1 MKEEE
6 FEIPEDDGS
15 IPQWMID
22 RDKQEE
28 IDISMDKNDY
38 SLGMLPEEDEGAI
51 QVAKENLKADTTK
64 AKKEAI
70 ESLVIENNSIAY
82 AGDDL
87 SQLRMSC
94 TIALA
99 NHAFN
104 KNIGLELT
112 KLAQSPLIPD
122 EAKPLVGGIAQVLT
136 GTYNAVY
143 KDNKVPWKGADSKI
157 HIVEVESIAEALLK
171 AMRSVGGLVTE
182 EER

>member
-70 ESLVIENNSIAY
+70 ESLVVENNGIPY
-82 AGDDL
+82 AGDDT
-87 SQLRMSC
+87 SALRMAS
-94 TIALA
+94 TVALA
-99 NHAFN
+99 NHAYN

-136 GTYNAVY
+136 GTYEAVY
-143 KDNKVPWKGADSKI
+143 KENKVPWKGNDSKI
-157 HIVEVESIAEALLK
+157 HNVEIESIAEALLK
-171 AMRSVGGLVTE
+171 TMQSVGGIIVKD
-182 EER
+182 RK